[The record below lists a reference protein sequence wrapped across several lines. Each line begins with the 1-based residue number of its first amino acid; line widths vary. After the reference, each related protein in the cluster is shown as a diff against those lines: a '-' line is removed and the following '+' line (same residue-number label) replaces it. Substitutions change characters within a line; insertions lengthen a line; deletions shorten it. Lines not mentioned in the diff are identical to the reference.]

1 MTREQKYDLINSQES
16 LKGLAA
22 AIRSFADENGVIQGR
37 NRGFDAEK
45 MALLCEQYA
54 ERYATGYANVLT
66 REFGIRQQA
75 MYILYYTK
83 AIGAQLNIRLAG
95 GTDMNKKKS

>member
-22 AIRSFADENGVIQGR
+22 AIRSFAEADGMIQGR
-37 NRGFDAEK
+37 TRRFDAEK
-45 MALLCEQYA
+45 MAKACLQFRNY
-54 ERYATGYANVLT
+54 TPNVLT

-75 MYILYYTK
+75 MYIVYYEGP
-83 AIGAQLNIRLAG
+83 AIRLAG
-95 GTDMNKKKS
+95 GTDMNKQT